1 MTKKNKIRQHSVNS
15 NCLSESTIND
25 FLTGKLNSREMKLV
39 RKHIDECE
47 FCADA
52 IEGYKSIQ
60 LKDSLSNTV
69 KQLNNKIDS
78 RTSQGVYRF
87 LSVNKRIIAYSSL
100 AASVLI
106 LAGLFLLIN
115 NLKIQDNKIVT
126 DNLVLKKSEQSV
138 PAEQEAIKKTEPVVA
153 YDSFTLDADKRIKTS
168 PEEEILPVTGKS
180 ATESYDKSDIM
191 EIAEQEGSIRITETE
206 AERKTEKAAYHDTK
220 LKEVP
225 AARAT
230 EIAGLRAYDK
240 GSGKKMESFTNFSE
254 KEGKARISYSQPQET
269 LTAQTESEQDVLDE
283 ETVRTMVDELP
294 SFENSSFNDFREYI
308 QKKLEYPRRAKKLG
322 IEGEVSVRF
331 TIDTTGRVIDAEII
345 NSTDSVLN
353 REALRVVNSSP
364 VWIPGKQDGKP
375 VRVTYVVPV
384 IFKID

>member
-1 MTKKNKIRQHSVNS
+1 MTKKNKIGQHSANS
-15 NCLSESTIND
+15 NCLSASTIND

-47 FCADA
+47 FCAAA

-60 LKDSLSNTV
+60 LKDSISNTV

-87 LSVNKRIIAYSSL
+87 LSVNKKIIAYSSL

-106 LAGLFLLIN
+106 LTGLFLLIN

-138 PAEQEAIKKTEPVVA
+138 PAEQEPIKKTEPMA
-153 YDSFTLDADKRIKTS
+153 AFDSFPLDADKRIKTS
-168 PEEEILPVTGKS
+168 PKREILQVTGKS
-180 ATESYDKSDIM
+180 ATESYDKSDRT
-191 EIAEQEGSIRITETE
+191 EIVEHEESVSITESE
-206 AERKTEKAAYHDTK
+206 AERKTEEAAYHDIK

-225 AARAT
+225 AARAA
-230 EIAGLRAYDK
+230 EIAGPRVYDK

-254 KEGKARISYSQPQET
+254 KEGKDRIAYSHPQEI
-269 LTAQTESEQDVLDE
+269 LTAQMESEKNVLDE
-283 ETVRTMVDELP
+283 ETILKMVDELP
-294 SFENSSFNDFREYI
+294 RFKNNGFKDFREYI
-308 QKKLEYPRRAKKLG
+308 QKKLEYPRKAEKLG

-345 NSTDSVLN
+345 NSVDSVLN
-353 REALRVVNSSP
+353 KEALRVVNSSP

-375 VRVTYVVPV
+375 VRVTYIVPV